1 MIHQTRYPA
10 LISIFVFVALFA
22 IFTRHHY
29 LPIIISQQKTYDS
42 NKDVPVLDYGSS
54 RGISEIQE
62 IQNHKNF
69 PEPSY
74 VENEAVIEKQGK
86 YRKFKK
92 KLCKLNKSRLI
103 NLERFDF
110 SKQKGEQI
118 ESTLHAFIMDPTDT
132 ACKEKHRFGGGYL
145 SYCHYVDG
153 GKYMCMDELIYNILN
168 NECVIFSF
176 GISHEWTFEDMM
188 DDLGCTVYAFDL
200 TVNYPSKRRQNITF
214 EKLAIEAKKDTGNL
228 LDTLD
233 NIQKK
238 YHHENRKMFYLK
250 IDIEGSE
257 LPGL

>member
-110 SKQKGEQI
+110 SKQKSEQI
-118 ESTLHAFIMDPTDT
+118 ESTLHAFIMNPTDT
-132 ACKEKHRFGGGYL
+132 AWFGGGYL

-153 GKYMCMDELIYNILN
+153 GKYICMDELIYDILN
-168 NECVIFSF
+168 SECVIFSF
-176 GISHEWTFEDMM
+176 GISHNWTFQDMM

-200 TVNYPSKRRQNITF
+200 NVNYPSKRRQNITF
-214 EKLAIEAKKDTGNL
+214 EKLAIAAKKDTDNL

-233 NIQKK
+233 NTQKK
-238 YHHENRKMFYLK
+238 YHHENRKICYLK
-250 IDIEGSE
+250 IDTEGSE